1 MYIIKFII
9 FDCNTDKLQNV
20 NIHVLVHVQYNVTTN
35 VMYMYNVMIMTLYIH
50 DIVSFN
56 MEIKGS
62 KLEFESEA
70 PTRFGSGVSV
80 LVLVPYMYVLSTT
93 KLIS

>member
-35 VMYMYNVMIMTLYIH
+35 VMYMIMTLYIH

>member
-20 NIHVLVHVQYNVTTN
+20 TIHVLVHVQYNVTTN
-35 VMYMYNVMIMTLYIH
+35 VMYMIMTLYIH